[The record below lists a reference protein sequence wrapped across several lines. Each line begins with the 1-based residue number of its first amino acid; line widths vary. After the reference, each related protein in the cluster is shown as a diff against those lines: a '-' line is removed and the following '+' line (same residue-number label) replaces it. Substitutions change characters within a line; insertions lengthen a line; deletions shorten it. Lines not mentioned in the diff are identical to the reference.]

1 MLADAKPLSESLSSF
16 NLKDWDL
23 NNCRFYFVL
32 GSESLDDL
40 DVVSLS
46 AVLGK
51 DDELSLDFL
60 VLALKSLSDL
70 VDSLGQERVRV

>member
-1 MLADAKPLSESLSSF
+1 MLADAKPLSESLSGF

-23 NNCRFYFVL
+23 NKRTFYFVL

-40 DVVSLS
+40 HIVSLS

-51 DDELSLDFL
+51 DADLSLDFL

-70 VDSLGQERVRV
+70 LDSLAQQRVSV